1 MASDGCDVRPVR
13 IVVVDDDDLVRRNIA
28 EYLATAPDFEIVG
41 MGSTGFEAIRLATD
55 LRPHILMTDIRMPV
69 MDGITAAEQVR
80 LLCPQVRVVL
90 LTTFDDDEAML
101 AGLRAGAAG
110 FILKSTAP
118 EELLNGLRQIAGGG
132 TVVSPGPTSRLV
144 RDYLVQPQPE
154 EVPELQFSPREQ
166 EVLEL
171 LCLAYSNQEIAA
183 RLFVRESTI
192 KSHVS
197 SIMTKLEVNT
207 RLKIVVRAYE
217 LGLVRH

>member
-1 MASDGCDVRPVR
+1 MTSDAGQGSIVRV
-13 IVVVDDDDLVRRNIA
+13 VVVDDDDLVRVNIS
-28 EYLATAPDFEIVG
+28 EYLARAPDFEIVG
-41 MGSTGFEAIRLATD
+41 MGSTGFEAIRLAID
-55 LRPHILMTDIRMPV
+55 LKPDILMTDIRMPV

-80 LLCPQVRVVL
+80 LLSPDVRVVL

-110 FILKSTAP
+110 FILKSTSP
-118 EELLNGLRQIAGGG
+118 EELLSGLRQIVGGG

-154 EVPELQFSPREQ
+154 EGPELQFSPREQ

-171 LCLAYSNQEIAA
+171 LCQAYSNQEIAEN
-183 RLFVRESTI
+183 LYVRESTV